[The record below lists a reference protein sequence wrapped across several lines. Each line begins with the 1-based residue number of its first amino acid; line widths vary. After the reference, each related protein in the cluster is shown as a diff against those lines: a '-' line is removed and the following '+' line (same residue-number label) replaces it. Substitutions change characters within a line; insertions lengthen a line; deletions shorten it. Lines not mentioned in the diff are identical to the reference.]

1 MFICYALTKNKKI
14 KTFVNILTKVEKTCI
29 LLYNRYKIYKK
40 EKINYMEEKIINR
53 EIYMNKLLA
62 YKDTEFIKV
71 ITGIRRCGKSSLLKL
86 LKEKIL
92 EENKDANVIYMNFE
106 SFEYDDIINY
116 KDMYHK
122 ISENINKTQRN
133 YILLDEVQRVKE
145 WEKAVNAIRVDFDS
159 DIYITGSNAY
169 LLSSELST
177 YLSGRYV
184 EIKVLPLSFKE
195 YLEFITIDDK
205 KSLEDN
211 FIEYIKFGG
220 MPGIISIKNVENL
233 YEDAIRGIYNT
244 VFMKDVV
251 KRNKLVDATLLEKIL
266 KFLMSNIGSLISAK
280 KIADFLTSQG
290 TKVTH
295 NTVLNYLNMLENAY
309 IIYRV
314 PRYDIKGKEL
324 LKTLEKYYIV
334 DTGIRNIMLGFRN
347 ADFGHIIENIVYFE
361 LIRRGYNI
369 TIGKNDALEI
379 DFIAT
384 NANEKK
390 YYQVTYT
397 MLDDNVKE
405 REMRVLKNINDNYEK
420 TVLTMD
426 KLYSNTTDEGIK
438 IKYIID
444 FLLEK

>member
-1 MFICYALTKNKKI
+1 M
-14 KTFVNILTKVEKTCI
+14 
-29 LLYNRYKIYKK
+29 
-40 EKINYMEEKIINR
+40 INR

-62 YKDTEFIKV
+62 YKNTEFIKV

-86 LKEKIL
+86 FMEKLL
-92 EENKDANVIYMNFE
+92 EDNPNTNVIYMNFE
-106 SFEYDDIINY
+106 SFKFDNIVNY
-116 KDMYHK
+116 RDMYNEISKK
-122 ISENINKTQRN
+122 IRPTERN
-133 YILLDEVQRVKE
+133 YILLDELQRIEE
-145 WEKAVNAIRVDFDS
+145 WERTVNALKVDFDT

-195 YLEFITIDDK
+195 YLEFTNKEDTKTIEEK
-205 KSLEDN
+205 

-220 MPGIISIKNVENL
+220 MPGIITLKDEENL
-233 YEDAIRGIYNT
+233 YENAVKGIYNT
-244 VFMKDVV
+244 VFMKDVIE
-251 KRNKLVDATLLEKIL
+251 RNKVVDATLLEKIL

-290 TKVTH
+290 TKITH
-295 NTVLNYLNMLENAY
+295 NTVLNYIQMLENAY

-314 PRYDIKGKEL
+314 PRYDIKGKEV

-334 DTGIRNIMLGFRN
+334 DTGIRNIILGFRD
-347 ADFGHIIENIVYFE
+347 ADFGHLIENIVYFE
-361 LIRRGYNI
+361 LIRRGYEV
-369 TIGKNDALEI
+369 TIGKKDMLEV

-397 MLDDNVKE
+397 MLDQNVKK
-405 REMRVLKNINDNYEK
+405 REIEVLNSINDNYEK
-420 TVLTMD
+420 TVITMD
-426 KLYSNTTDEGIK
+426 KLYSNTSIEGIK
-438 IKYIID
+438 IKYLID
-444 FLLEK
+444 FLLEEK